1 MIWTGFLLAL
11 WLGVLTAISPCP
23 LATNIA
29 AISFIG
35 RQVGHKNHVI
45 GSGLLYSLG
54 RTLAYVIL
62 GIVITAGMLG
72 SADASRFLQKYINEA
87 LGPILIVLGLV
98 ILGWIGSDFSLH
110 LGAENLQEKAKT
122 GGLIWAV
129 PIGFLFALSF
139 CPVSAGLFFGGLL
152 PLALK
157 QQSSVMLPVVYG
169 IGTSLPVVI
178 FAFLMAFGSAYVGK
192 AFNKLTHIEIW
203 IRRLAGIVFILA
215 GIYYCLTHI
224 YGLSYLLSRMLSLLP
239 PYLS

>member
-1 MIWTGFLLAL
+1 MIWTLFFSAL
-11 WLGVLTAISPCP
+11 WLGILTAISPCP

-35 RQVGHKNHVI
+35 RKAGQKNHVI
-45 GSGLLYSLG
+45 ASGFLYSAG
-54 RTLAYVIL
+54 RTIAYVLL

-72 SADASRFLQKYINEA
+72 SAEASRFLQKYMNEA
-87 LGPILIVLGLV
+87 LGPILIILGLV
-98 ILGWIGSDFSLH
+98 LLGWIGAGASLH
-110 LGAENLQEKAKT
+110 IGAEKLQEKAKK
-122 GGLIWAV
+122 GGLLWAV

-157 QQSSVMLPVVYG
+157 HESSVLLPVVYG

-192 AFNKLTHIEIW
+192 AFNRLTHIEIW
-203 IRRLAGIVFILA
+203 IRRLAGTAFILA
-215 GIYYCLTHI
+215 GLYYCLTHI
-224 YGLSYLLSRMLSLLP
+224 YGLFV
-239 PYLS
+239 

>member
-1 MIWTGFLLAL
+1 MIWTLFFSAL
-11 WLGVLTAISPCP
+11 WLGILTAISPCP

-35 RQVGHKNHVI
+35 RKAGQKNHVI
-45 GSGLLYSLG
+45 VSGFLYSAG
-54 RTLAYVIL
+54 RTIAYVLL

-72 SADASRFLQKYINEA
+72 SAEASRFLQKYMNEA
-87 LGPILIVLGLV
+87 LGPILIILGLV
-98 ILGWIGSDFSLH
+98 LLGWIGAGASLH
-110 LGAENLQEKAKT
+110 IGAEKLQEKAKR
-122 GGLIWAV
+122 GGLLWAV

-157 QQSSVMLPVVYG
+157 HQSSVMLPVVYG

-192 AFNKLTHIEIW
+192 AFNRLTHVEIW
-203 IRRLAGIVFILA
+203 IRRLAGTAFILA
-215 GIYYCLTHI
+215 GVYYCLTHI
-224 YGLSYLLSRMLSLLP
+224 YGLFV
-239 PYLS
+239 

>member
-1 MIWTGFLLAL
+1 MIWAAFFSAL
-11 WLGVLTAISPCP
+11 WLGILTAISPCP

-35 RQVGHKNHVI
+35 RKAGQKDHVI
-45 GSGLLYSLG
+45 GSGLLYSIG
-54 RTLAYVIL
+54 RTLAYVLL
-62 GIVITAGMLG
+62 GAIITGGMLG
-72 SADASRFLQKYINEA
+72 SAEVSRFLQKYMNEA
-87 LGPILIVLGLV
+87 LGPILIILGLV
-98 ILGWIGSDFSLH
+98 LLGWFGSSASLH
-110 LGAENLQEKAKT
+110 IGAEKLQGKAQK
-122 GGLIWAV
+122 GGLFWAV

-157 QQSSVMLPVVYG
+157 QQSPLLLPVVYG

-178 FAFLMAFGSAYVGK
+178 FAFLMAFGSAAVGK

-203 IRRLAGIVFILA
+203 IRRLAGTAFILA

-224 YGLSYLLSRMLSLLP
+224 YGVFL
-239 PYLS
+239 